1 MDLASLITAK
11 PSPASAWNFLFTH
24 LKKESVAAFGAAN
37 EGYDATL
44 SPLPCES
51 IGDLLTSIRKKIT
64 LSKSAE
70 EGMILIMA
78 VAISLRVDGPFLW
91 THITG
96 PSSSLKS
103 TLLNMVTPAYD
114 KVYSLTDFKGFYS
127 GSTVGGRDNSLLPQL
142 QDKLFV
148 IHDFTPILQG
158 KSEVQNE
165 VCGQFRVIYEGTGE
179 ARFKNG
185 VHLDYSNVRF
195 SCLTGVTYE
204 IYAFRRTDM
213 GERFLIFDIA
223 GEWTDDGLHRKID
236 ADLDTE
242 NSAYAS
248 IFSTIANGL
257 NASDS
262 PKLDELSEQRQL
274 AWGLM
279 NNLMEYIEDEAH
291 GLKAMARVFAAD
303 KMFEREIGALALWME
318 HGRCMMAANDA
329 SYVRVSPADP
339 HRSIKQLS
347 KAAMCIAIVLKAQGI
362 TDQIR
367 NIIRKHAFDTG
378 KSFSLEIMN
387 FLAIY
392 PRTSKQL
399 LASRM
404 NLSGTW
410 VGKHCDH
417 LISIGV
423 IRAVFRS
430 NGQGAG
436 RDIQCFELTP
446 RFRGIAD
453 MIGLK
458 EKTVAATSNLNA
470 VLTGT
475 AKPPPFGRKAT

>member
-1 MDLASLITAK
+1 LDLASLITAK
-11 PSPASAWNFLFTH
+11 PSPASAWNFLFSN
-24 LKKESVAAFGAAN
+24 LKKESVASFGAGN

-44 SPLPCES
+44 SPMPCES
-51 IGDLLTSIRKKIT
+51 IGDLLTAIKKRIP

-78 VAISLRVDGPFLW
+78 VAISLKVDGPFLW

-114 KVYSLTDFKGFYS
+114 KVYSLTDFKGFTS

-158 KSEVQNE
+158 KAEMQNE
-165 VCGQFRVIYEGTGE
+165 VCGQFRVIYEGSYE

-185 VHLDYSNVRF
+185 VVLDYGNVRF

-236 ADLDTE
+236 SDLDHE
-242 NSAYAS
+242 HNAYSS

-257 NASDS
+257 SANDS
-262 PKLDELSEQRQL
+262 PKLDELAEQRQL

-279 NNLMEYIEDEAH
+279 NNLMDYIEDETH
-291 GLKAMARVFAAD
+291 GLKVIAKEFAAD
-303 KMFEREIGALALWME
+303 KQFDREISALALWME

-329 SYVRVSPADP
+329 SYVRVSPAEP
-339 HRSIKQLS
+339 HRSIKILG
-347 KAAMCIAIVLKAQGI
+347 KTALCLAIVLKANGL
-362 TDQIR
+362 TEQIR
-367 NIIRKHAFDTG
+367 NIVRKLAFDSG

-387 FLAIY
+387 YLALH
-392 PRTSKQL
+392 PVTSKHV

-430 NGQGAG
+430 NGQGSG
-436 RDIQCFELTP
+436 RDVQCFELTP
-446 RFRGIAD
+446 KFRAIAD
-453 MIGLK
+453 LIGLK
-458 EKTVAATSNLNA
+458 AKSAVATSPLNA
-470 VLTGT
+470 VVMGT
-475 AKPPPFGRKAT
+475 IKPPPFGRKTP